1 MSYQPN
7 VVSKG
12 DIIEING
19 ALFECKTD
27 FNKLRDNKL
36 KLVYVGEMMTKKY
49 YKGIIRERNDKLYK
63 G

>member
-12 DIIEING
+12 DVVEING
-19 ALFECKTD
+19 ALFECKND

-36 KLVYVGEMMTKKY
+36 KLVYIGEVVAKQY
-49 YKGIIRERNDKLYK
+49 HKGIIRK
-63 G
+63 GEI

>member
-12 DIIEING
+12 DVIEING
-19 ALFECKTD
+19 ALFECKND

-36 KLVYVGEMMTKKY
+36 KLVYIGEVVAKQYSTTIK
-49 YKGIIRERNDKLYK
+49 
-63 G
+63 